1 MHKRSR
7 SRPLAEIM
15 ATPVDRLF
23 VHCKQLVTLTDG
35 PFSGPRRGAAMQ
47 ALGVID
53 DGAVAVRDGCIVAVG
68 PTEAIA
74 REYAAAD
81 ELDLTG
87 FVVTP
92 GFVDCHTHPVF
103 ARTREREFHM
113 RCAGADYMAIAQQG
127 GGILSSMRAVRE
139 TGLDVLT
146 ELTTEHLWGF
156 LQHGTTTVEA
166 KTGYGLSLHDEEKSL
181 RALGAAMAQVPLR
194 CKRTFLGAHEFP
206 PEYRDNREAYVE
218 IVCKEMIP
226 RLAKLADY
234 CDVFAEPG
242 VFDRVQSLRVLSAA
256 RAEGLR
262 LRLHA
267 DELQPMGGAEL
278 AVELRADSADHL
290 GKISEQGIAAMAAS
304 TTTAVLLPGTGFF
317 LGKDIYAPA
326 RRMIE
331 AGCIVAIATDFNP
344 GSCHTQSM
352 TLIHTLACVKL
363 KMTPAE
369 VLTASTINAAFS
381 LQLDREVGTLHPG
394 KRADLAVL
402 ELPSYEAVGYAFGGN
417 PVVMTI
423 ADGEPVCVNTSDR
436 SPDPFTGSTRSR
448 APRTDD

>member
-1 MHKRSR
+1 MRGER
-7 SRPLAEIM
+7 LSRPLAQTM

-35 PFSGPRRGAAMQ
+35 PAEGPRRAEAMQ
-47 ALGVID
+47 ALGVIE
-53 DGAVAVRDGCIVAVG
+53 DGAVAVRDGRIVAVG
-68 PTEAIA
+68 TTDAIA
-74 REYAAAD
+74 REYRAAD

-87 FVVTP
+87 FVVAP

-113 RCAGADYMAIAQQG
+113 RCQGADYMAIAQQG

-139 TGLDVLT
+139 TSLDDLT
-146 ELTTEHLWGF
+146 ERTTEHLWGF

-181 RALGAAMAQVPLR
+181 RALAAAIAQVPLR

-206 PEYRDNREAYVE
+206 PEYRNDREVYVE
-218 IVCKEMIP
+218 LLCKEMLP
-226 RLAKLADY
+226 RLAELADY
-234 CDVFAEPG
+234 CDVFAEPM

-262 LRLHA
+262 LRMHA

-290 GKISEQGIAAMAAS
+290 GKISDEGIAAMAKSS
-304 TTTAVLLPGTGFF
+304 TVAVLLPGTGFF

-344 GSCHTQSM
+344 GSCYTQSM
-352 TLIHTLACVKL
+352 TLIMTLACAQM
-363 KMTPAE
+363 KMRAE
-369 VLTASTINAAFS
+369 EVITAATINPAFS
-381 LQLDREVGTLHPG
+381 LQLDGEVGTLHPG
-394 KRADLAVL
+394 KRADLCVL
-402 ELPSYEAVGYAFGGN
+402 DIPSWRAVGYAFGGN
-417 PVVMTI
+417 PVVMTVKN
-423 ADGEPVCVNTSDR
+423 GEPIVANVTEHR
-436 SPDPFTGSTRSR
+436 PDWGEGGRR
-448 APRTDD
+448 R